1 MAYNLSHTGAQIDNA
16 IGSVIEHGQ
25 EWTNAAST
33 ATEASEK
40 ATQALTKANSVESAL
55 SGKASTQDLTTKADV
70 VNVNGAELLKPG
82 QLIFALQS
90 VEQIAD
96 SAGENNKMWWS
107 SSNGH
112 LKYKSEGVVY
122 DLGSGPAYILYYCG
136 STIYKWN
143 GSGFT
148 AFATGEGGTSTYDG
162 SNEVIETFTYTG
174 STRKINL
181 KQAGYT
187 AKTITLPTATTSQAG
202 LMSSTDKSNL
212 NSAVE
217 DITDINDI
225 ISGIDFTR
233 FVSKDGGGHIKY
245 EELPRLTLESIT
257 YSYNSSVINPS
268 DNGAFFCPNETLI
281 RFIVNGSSK
290 ASSTPEEGLV
300 CLNKADGKFY
310 RWGGS
315 SWVVITTNYNDLTNK
330 PTVPSAPTTNPLMDG
345 TASIGSGTSY
355 ARSNHRHPTDT
366 SRVPT
371 SRTINDKALSADIT
385 LTAEDVGADN
395 LSQGHGYAV
404 CTTQA
409 STTAKTVTLT
419 GFKKTSYGVAVIK
432 FNSAVPSNA
441 TLNINST
448 GASGIY
454 YNGATITSGTIKAGD
469 ICTFM
474 YNGEYYNLLS
484 IDRWGSELAKLN
496 SISVVYDI
504 DQGFCMLGGPLKAT
518 PGIPFRLTVASDS
531 NITTNN
537 ISVQGATK
545 TNFDNSGIQ
554 GHASFTVTP
563 NSNATSIT
571 ITVS

>member
-1 MAYNLSHTGAQIDNA
+1 MAYNLSKTGAQIDNA
-16 IGSVIEHGQ
+16 INSVIENGQ
-25 EWTNAAST
+25 QWTNAASVAAQADT
-33 ATEASEK
+33 K
-40 ATQALTKANSVESAL
+40 ATQALAKATNVESEL
-55 SGKASTQDLTTKADV
+55 SGKASTQDLSTKADTV
-70 VNVNGAELLKPG
+70 SINGAKLLKPN
-82 QLIFALQS
+82 QLIFALQT
-90 VEQIAD
+90 VEKIAD
-96 SAGENNKMWWS
+96 SAGENDKMWWS
-107 SSNGH
+107 SQNNH
-112 LKYKSEGVVY
+112 LKYKSNNQVY
-122 DLGSGPAYILYYCG
+122 DLGTTPPYILYYCG

-143 GSGFT
+143 GNGFT

-162 SNEVIETFTYTG
+162 SNEIIVTFSYNTGTRVIT
-174 STRKINL
+174 L
-181 KQAGYT
+181 KQDGYT
-187 AKTITLPTATTSQAG
+187 AKTLTLPVATTGQPG
-202 LMSSTDKSNL
+202 LMSKTDKENL
-212 NSAVE
+212 DSVVQDFQDLE
-217 DITDINDI
+217 DEIGT
-225 ISGIDFTR
+225 IDF
-233 FVSKDGGGHIKY
+233 SKLVAKDDGGHIKY
-245 EELPRLTLESIT
+245 AELPRLVLENIT
-257 YSYNSSVINPS
+257 HDINSPS
-268 DNGAFFCPNETLI
+268 NISGAVFCPNESRI
-281 RFIVNGSSK
+281 RFLENGISMAYSAPDEGIVYF
-290 ASSTPEEGLV
+290 
-300 CLNKADGKFY
+300 NKADGKFY

-315 SWVVITTNYNDLTNK
+315 SLVAITTSYNDLTNT
-330 PTVPSAPTTNPLMDG
+330 PTIPTASTSTPLMDG
-345 TASIGSGTSY
+345 TASSGSGTTY
-355 ARSNHRHPTDT
+355 AKGNHRHPTDT

-371 SRTINDKALSADIT
+371 SRTINGYALSADIT

-404 CTTQA
+404 CSTAA
-409 STTAKTVTLT
+409 STTAKTATLS
-419 GFKKTSYGVAVIK
+419 GFKKTSYGVVVIK

-454 YNGATITSGTIKAGD
+454 YNGAAITSGTIKAGD

-531 NITTNN
+531 NIITSN

-554 GHASFTVTP
+554 GYASFTVTP